1 MAVGGFVYGSSRGAA
16 SGPAPRGSDI
26 VTHVTDDVRELLEKA
41 LKLDPDVRLRLAD
54 AIYESVDGDEQAE
67 IEEAWEV
74 ELERRVKNMPPP
86 GAPLPTTDEVFARVR
101 AKLDELRRAK

>member
-1 MAVGGFVYGSSRGAA
+1 MTS
-16 SGPAPRGSDI
+16 
-26 VTHVTDDVRELLEKA
+26 VTDPARELLEKA
-41 LKLDPDVRLRLAD
+41 LKLDPEARLRLAD
-54 AIYESVDGDEQAE
+54 AIYESVDDVDQAE
-67 IEEAWEV
+67 IDEAWEA